1 MNIFELNCKM
11 FKCTRSILKSVTIYM
26 IIILVSEESINT
38 TYSIHNK
45 CFNFC
50 RHQCVWI
57 ICSSGMKTER
67 CGYVYGILILPI
79 DTVQA
84 YKGKRAHTRPTK
96 TTNWTEDDAPKVT
109 RYMNDSG
116 ANKQCGTYHN
126 YTHMHIRKH
135 AATIININK

>member
-1 MNIFELNCKM
+1 MQQIQKIPL
-11 FKCTRSILKSVTIYM
+11 IG
-26 IIILVSEESINT
+26 T
-38 TYSIHNK
+38 TYSFHSIHNK

-50 RHQCVWI
+50 RRQCVWI
-57 ICSSGMKTER
+57 ICSSGRKTER

-126 YTHMHIRKH
+126 YTHAYMQACGNHHQYKQ
-135 AATIININK
+135 INIHTHRTSNGLIIIISSS